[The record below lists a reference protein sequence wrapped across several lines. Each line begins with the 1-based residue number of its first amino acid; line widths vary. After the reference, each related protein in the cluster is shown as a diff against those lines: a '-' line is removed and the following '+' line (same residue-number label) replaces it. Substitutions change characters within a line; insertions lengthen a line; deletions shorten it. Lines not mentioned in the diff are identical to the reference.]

1 MRIGIIG
8 AMDEEIALYLEAMGQ
23 TKQTAKAG
31 IAYYEGELEGKD
43 VVLCKSGV
51 GKVNAAVT
59 TQILIDQFQT
69 ERVIFT
75 GVAGALHPDL
85 NIGDIVVSTDCLQH
99 DIDVSALGFAPGQIP
114 FTEQW
119 VWEAD
124 EELRQQA
131 IEAGRELAAGAG
143 VQVVS
148 GRILSGDQ
156 FVASRE
162 KVQWLHEQFDAH
174 CTEMEG
180 AAVGQVCAMNSVP
193 FVVVRSM
200 SDKADGSAHVNF
212 VEFTRLASERSYAI
226 VRKMLAAAKEAA
238 PVIVY
243 STQNCVDCNL
253 VKQWLTAKGLSFEV
267 RDVMTSRAYQEEVE
281 RFGFMGVPVT
291 VVGDKAVKGYQP
303 QELEQL
309 VGSLSETK

>member
-1 MRIGIIG
+1 MRYGIIG
-8 AMDEEIALYLEAMGQ
+8 AMDEEIALYLEAMQ
-23 TKQTAKAG
+23 ETTTATKAG
-31 IAYYEGELEGKD
+31 ITYYTGKMEGKD

-59 TQILIDQFQT
+59 TQILIDSFQV

-75 GVAGALHPDL
+75 GVAGAVHPEL
-85 NIGDIVVSTDCLQH
+85 NIGDIVVSTDCIQH
-99 DIDVSALGFAPGQIP
+99 DIDVTPLGFEPGQIP
-114 FTEQW
+114 FTDQW
-119 VWEAD
+119 TWQAD
-124 EELRQQA
+124 AGLMQQA
-131 IEAGRELAAGAG
+131 IDAGKELEAG

-156 FVASRE
+156 FVANRE
-162 KVQWLHEQFDAH
+162 KVQWLYEQFAAH

-180 AAVGQVCAMNSVP
+180 ASVGQVCAMNGVP

-212 VEFTRLASERSYAI
+212 VEFTKLASQRSYAI
-226 VRKMLAAAKEAA
+226 VRNMLTASQASTAAG
-238 PVIVY
+238 VIVY
-243 STQNCVDCNL
+243 STKNCVDCDM
-253 VKQWLTAKGLSFEV
+253 VKNWLTAKGVSFEV

-291 VVGDKAVKGYQP
+291 VVGDNAVKGFAP
-303 QELEQL
+303 SELEEL
-309 VGSLSETK
+309 VK